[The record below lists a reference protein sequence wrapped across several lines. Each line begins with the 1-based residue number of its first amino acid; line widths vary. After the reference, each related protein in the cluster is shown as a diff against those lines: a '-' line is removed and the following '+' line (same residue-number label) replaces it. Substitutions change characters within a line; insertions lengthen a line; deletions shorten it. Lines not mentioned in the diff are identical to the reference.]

1 MPESNHFNYCNNYA
15 ILNKLS
21 SITSTKTLNFLV
33 GFERFGTG
41 FARIGTGNH
50 IKQKPEGNP
59 FGRTINNKY
68 ELQTALV
75 ENLHLETPY
84 LSAIVHNPADILIA
98 DFYPHNEF
106 IAICPCPL
114 LRPSGESETK
124 FIIGAIAPSLIGF
137 PFEVLILKVEV

>member
-1 MPESNHFNYCNNYA
+1 MPESNHSNYCNNYA

-21 SITSTKTLNFLV
+21 SITSTKTLNFLI

-68 ELQTALV
+68 ELQTASV
-75 ENLHLETPY
+75 KNLHLEAPY
-84 LSAIVHNPADILIA
+84 LSAIVHHPADI
-98 DFYPHNEF
+98 F
-106 IAICPCPL
+106 IPNFNSYNKFLAVIPRPRF
-114 LRPSGESETK
+114 RPSGESET
-124 FIIGAIAPSLIGF
+124 ILIGRTIAPSLICM
-137 PFEVLILKVEV
+137 PFKVLILKTEP